1 MQDQNGARVV
11 RVSKADAIAVAGGHY
26 QPIRRQLDVHGF
38 GINAY
43 FAPNAGDQLI
53 EPHDETGS
61 GSGGHA
67 ELYLV
72 LSGRARFVV
81 GTSEIDAPEGTIVY
95 IPDPETRRGALA
107 VEGDTTA
114 VVVGCPADRE
124 LPISPF
130 EFWFVAEAPYNEG
143 DYDRAIEIVTQGL
156 EHWPEHATMLYQL
169 SCYHALAGRSEEA
182 IGYFERA
189 VAGSPDLAEWA
200 RGDSD
205 LDSIRDDPRFKELV
219 GDENAD
225 DR

>member
-1 MQDQNGARVV
+1 VQDQDGARVV
-11 RVSKADAIAVAGGHY
+11 RVSKADAIAVAGGLY
-26 QPIRRQLDVHGF
+26 QPVRRQLDVRGF

-43 FAPNAGDQLI
+43 FASNAGDQLI

-95 IPDPETRRGALA
+95 VPDPETRRGAHA
-107 VEGDTTA
+107 VEADTSA

-169 SCYHALAGRSEEA
+169 SCYQALAGRSEEA

-189 VAGSPDLAEWA
+189 VARSPDLADWA

-205 LDSIRDDPRFKELV
+205 LDSIREDPRFKQLV
-219 GDENAD
+219 GDENVG
-225 DR
+225 

>member
-26 QPIRRQLDVHGF
+26 QPVRRQLGVRGF

-81 GTSEIDAPEGTIVY
+81 GTSEIDAPEGTVVY
-95 IPDPETRRGALA
+95 VPDPETRRGAHA
-107 VEGDTTA
+107 VEAATSA
-114 VVVGCPADRE
+114 VVIGCPADRE

-219 GDENAD
+219 GDENPG
-225 DR
+225 

>member
-1 MQDQNGARVV
+1 MFNPF
-11 RVSKADAIAVAGGHY
+11 VSVSRSGRTG
-26 QPIRRQLDVHGF
+26 RQLGVRGF
-38 GINAY
+38 GVDAY

-95 IPDPETRRGALA
+95 VPDPETRRGAHA
-107 VEGDTTA
+107 VQGDTSA

-130 EFWFVAEAPYNEG
+130 EFWFVAEQPYNEG

-156 EHWPEHATMLYQL
+156 EHWPEHPTMLYQL

-189 VAGSPDLAEWA
+189 VAGSPDLAEGA
-200 RGDSD
+200 RRDSD

-219 GDENAD
+219 GDENLG
-225 DR
+225 

>member
-26 QPIRRQLDVHGF
+26 QPIRRQLDVRGF

-43 FAPNAGDQLI
+43 FASSAGDQLI

-95 IPDPETRRGALA
+95 LPDPETRRGAHA
-107 VEGDTTA
+107 VVDGTSA

-130 EFWFVAEAPYNEG
+130 EFWFVAEAPYKEG
-143 DYDRAIEIVTQGL
+143 DYDRAIEIVTEGL

-182 IGYFERA
+182 IGYFEHA
-189 VAGSPDLAEWA
+189 VARSPDLAELA
-200 RGDSD
+200 GGDSD

-219 GDENAD
+219 G
-225 DR
+225 

>member
-1 MQDQNGARVV
+1 
-11 RVSKADAIAVAGGHY
+11 
-26 QPIRRQLDVHGF
+26 
-38 GINAY
+38 
-43 FAPNAGDQLI
+43 
-53 EPHDETGS
+53 
-61 GSGGHA
+61 
-67 ELYLV
+67 
-72 LSGRARFVV
+72 
-81 GTSEIDAPEGTIVY
+81 
-95 IPDPETRRGALA
+95 
-107 VEGDTTA
+107 

-143 DYDRAIEIVTQGL
+143 DFDRAIEIVKEGL
-156 EHWPEHATMLYQL
+156 EQYPEHPTMLYQL

-219 GDENAD
+219 QGQG
-225 DR
+225 

>member
-26 QPIRRQLDVHGF
+26 QPVRRQLGVRGF

-43 FAPNAGDQLI
+43 FASNAGDQLI

-72 LSGRARFVV
+72 LTGRARFVV

-95 IPDPETRRGALA
+95 VPDPETRRGAHA
-107 VEGDTTA
+107 VDAATSA

-143 DYDRAIEIVTQGL
+143 DYDRAIEIVTEGL

-189 VAGSPDLAEWA
+189 VAASPDLAEWA

-205 LDSIRDDPRFKELV
+205 LDSIRADPRFRELV
-219 GDENAD
+219 EEEKLG
-225 DR
+225 

>member
-11 RVSKADAIAVAGGHY
+11 RVAKADAIAVAGGHY
-26 QPIRRQLDVHGF
+26 QPIRRQLGVRGF

-43 FAPNAGDQLI
+43 FASNAGDQLI

-72 LSGRARFVV
+72 ISGRARFVV
-81 GTSEIDAPEGTIVY
+81 GSSEIDAPPGTIVY
-95 IPDPETRRGALA
+95 IPDPETRREAHAAEGA
-107 VEGDTTA
+107 TSA

-130 EFWFVAEAPYNEG
+130 EFWFVAEGPYNEG
-143 DYDRAIEIVTQGL
+143 DYERAIEIVTEGL
-156 EHWPEHATMLYQL
+156 EHWPEHPTMLYQL

-189 VAGSPDLAEWA
+189 VARSPDLAEWA

-205 LDSIRDDPRFKELV
+205 LDSIRDDPRFRELV
-219 GDENAD
+219 GDENLG
-225 DR
+225 